1 MDMTELLQQAMD
13 RAKSLAPDLQ
23 DEIARV
29 VLSLVGDDDVRVT
42 LTPEED
48 AAIVRSMEAADRGE
62 FATEAQ
68 IHAVWTKY
76 GL

>member
-1 MDMTELLQQAMD
+1 MTKLLQQAMD
-13 RAKSLAPDLQ
+13 RARSLTPDFQ

-29 VLSLVGDDDVRVT
+29 VLSLVRDVDVRIT

-68 IHAVWTKY
+68 LDAVWTKY

>member
-1 MDMTELLQQAMD
+1 MTKLLQQAMN
-13 RAKSLAPDLQ
+13 RARSLAPDLQ

-29 VLSLVGDDDVRVT
+29 VLSLVGDDDVGIT

-62 FATEAQ
+62 FATETQ
-68 IHAVWTKY
+68 LRAVWTKH

>member
-1 MDMTELLQQAMD
+1 MTKLLDTAID
-13 RAKSLAPDLQ
+13 RARALSPDLQ
-23 DEIARV
+23 DEIARI
-29 VLSLVGDDDVRVT
+29 VLSLAGDKDEPVA

-68 IHAVWTKY
+68 LGAVWAKH

>member
-1 MDMTELLQQAMD
+1 MTELLQQAMD